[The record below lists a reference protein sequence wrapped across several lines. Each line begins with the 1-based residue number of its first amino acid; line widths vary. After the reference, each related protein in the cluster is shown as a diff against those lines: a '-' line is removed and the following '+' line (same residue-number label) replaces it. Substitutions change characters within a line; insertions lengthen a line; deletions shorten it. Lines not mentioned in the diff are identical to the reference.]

1 MKRVPSFLDDAIS
14 AAQNRLGIVDKPL
27 ENKKKTE
34 TRPSLLELNFKQVA
48 QPLRLSLSGQANGP
62 SVSSILFILGKNE
75 VLERINKVW

>member
-1 MKRVPSFLDDAIS
+1 MIS
-14 AAQNRLGIVDKPL
+14 ELSEIKDWDEINLEETVKNIVNR
-27 ENKKKTE
+27 
-34 TRPSLLELNFKQVA
+34 LELNFKQVA